1 MASENIYS
9 EKVKVLE
16 KELKEKTSKDFE
28 EFIDKTFVLKNEE
41 LVEKGRSNIF
51 PNHFHICQ
59 FELEAKI
66 KGKRNNWSVR
76 KCKEYLK
83 TKGLKRDSRQFC
95 CDSAEAGEK
104 WKSCKYLKTIY
115 IDSDGVW
122 CYID

>member
-28 EFIDKTFVLKNEE
+28 EFIDKTFVLRNEE

-59 FELEAKI
+59 FELKAKI

-76 KCKEYLK
+76 RCKEYLK
-83 TKGLKRDSRQFC
+83 TKRIKKRFQTV
-95 CDSAEAGEK
+95 
-104 WKSCKYLKTIY
+104 LL
-115 IDSDGVW
+115 
-122 CYID
+122 